1 MDASDARRGG
11 SKPVWLALA
20 AAAAVVGLAITVAL
34 PSGGPAMRTSRLH
47 SAASELRSNDTHW
60 VTAQIAA
67 SAPLPA
73 PAAPVGP
80 PAPRAESNEGEGG
93 VLRIEGREETS
104 SEDPATA
111 PESAEEPDARALAD
125 ARQVLLEKFE
135 LLKKSDPRAAQL
147 LLEGLVQSIAEDPD
161 VQLLQAERSAM
172 ATLRNIASAQAQ
184 MQASGAIDVDGD
196 GAGEY
201 GTFAELSG
209 GCTLRGSSKTMNP
222 PVLSSSFRRV
232 QRGAVERAGYFFAVY
247 LPDAS
252 GQGLAENY
260 EGGAH
265 LGLFQASAADAC
277 EVAWCA
283 YAWPVSSQLAGR
295 VFFVNQDGD
304 VLARENGIAGE
315 TIYAGADG
323 PSPDAAFDATTLPG
337 TITGRSAVDRPARDG
352 GRWLALR

>member
-34 PSGGPAMRTSRLH
+34 PSGGAAERSSRLR
-47 SAASELRSNDTHW
+47 SAAAELRSHDTHW

-67 SAPLPA
+67 PIPLPP
-73 PAAPVGP
+73 PAALVGP
-80 PAPRAESNEGEGG
+80 PTPSLESGASEGSVRRVEAQ
-93 VLRIEGREETS
+93 EETS
-104 SEDPATA
+104 SEDAA
-111 PESAEEPDARALAD
+111 SAAESATERDARALAE
-125 ARQVLLEKFE
+125 AREVLLENFE

-147 LLEGLVQSIAEDPD
+147 LLEGLLQSIAEDPD
-161 VQLLQAERSAM
+161 VQLLQAERAAM
-172 ATLRNIASAQAQ
+172 ATLRNLASAQAQ

-209 GCTLRGSSKTMNP
+209 GCTLRGTQKTMNP

-352 GRWLALR
+352 GRWLTVR